1 MPILFLLSYDLHRIS
16 DCLIFYWHDLCASS
30 LAIAKMATKCMLYG
44 NYKRNCL
51 QNASLITPTFKIFTP
66 LLNLI
71 VKLNYKI
78 CETTLDNALE
88 RTKIQVLQMHLWIS

>member
-1 MPILFLLSYDLHRIS
+1 
-16 DCLIFYWHDLCASS
+16 
-30 LAIAKMATKCMLYG
+30 MLYG

-88 RTKIQVLQMHLWIS
+88 RTKIQVLQMHL